1 MNRARPRAPT
11 RRGVRAARLGASPV
25 ALLALLLPLCSL
37 TATAADGRVTEVATD
52 DWREVLERAAEMART
67 KAYAG
72 ELLWVNYAD
81 DRPYVTRAAV
91 RNTPRGGLVVDSEG
105 GPTVE
110 LDAVEDSAPGGR
122 VSDVQVEDSA
132 PGGRVSDVQKGWALT
147 LPDVGSAPGGADLL
161 EAKYDVSLAAD
172 DRLLDRR
179 CRTLEIRR
187 NDDGTLRERL
197 WVDDRSGLLLRRE
210 TYDGTGEVVR
220 LVTYLSLDLRDV
232 HPGGRRASRTEPSAL
247 PERSHAVTRVDD
259 RGLAALREAGW
270 TVPETL
276 PGGFQP
282 VGVFAVA
289 AEESQPLQLV
299 YRDGLYAVS
308 LFQQAGTPDWSS
320 LPAGA
325 EKLDDFGGLEG
336 PVYAW
341 PGAIPQRYV
350 WTTGGRTWSL
360 VSDAPA
366 DELEA
371 IVAGLPQ
378 PEAPGFWE
386 RVGRGLGRLWSAVS
400 PWE

>member
-11 RRGVRAARLGASPV
+11 RGGVRAARLGASPV

-37 TATAADGRVTEVATD
+37 TATAADGQVTGVATD

-91 RNTPRGGLVVDSEG
+91 RNTPKGGLVVDSEG

-122 VSDVQVEDSA
+122 VSDVQE
-132 PGGRVSDVQKGWALT
+132 GWALT

-308 LFQQAGTPDWSS
+308 LFQQTGTPDWSS

-336 PVYAW
+336 LVYAW

>member
-1 MNRARPRAPT
+1 
-11 RRGVRAARLGASPV
+11 V
-25 ALLALLLPLCSL
+25 PLCSL
-37 TATAADGRVTEVATD
+37 TSAAAEGQTADAATD
-52 DWREVLERAAEMART
+52 GWREVLKRAAEMART
-67 KAYAG
+67 EAYAG
-72 ELLWVNYAD
+72 ELLWVIYAG

-91 RNTPRGGLVVDSEG
+91 RNTPRGGLVVDAEG

-110 LDAVEDSAPGGR
+110 LDAPGGR
-122 VSDVQVEDSA
+122 VSDVQE
-132 PGGRVSDVQKGWALT
+132 GWALT
-147 LPDVGSAPGGADLL
+147 LPDVGAAPDGADLL

-197 WVDDRSGLLLRRE
+197 WVDNRSGLLLRRE
-210 TYDGTGEVVR
+210 TYDGDGEVVR
-220 LVTYLSLDLRDV
+220 LVAYLSLDLRAV
-232 HPGGRRASRTEPSAL
+232 HPGGRHASRTESSAL

-270 TVPETL
+270 TVPEAL

-299 YRDGLYAVS
+299 YHDGLYAVS
-308 LFQQAGTPDWSS
+308 LFQQTGTPDWSS

-325 EKLDDFGGLEG
+325 EELDGFGGLDG